1 MKGLTDAE
9 FDRVYGSEEHCLEAL
24 IAARRQAG
32 MACPRC
38 DNPRF
43 YICGRRVGCTRC
55 NRRWSVT
62 AGTVMANT
70 KLPLTAWFRAMH
82 VMSSTKQSVSA
93 VELGR
98 RLGVS
103 YPTAWYLHKRLRHAM
118 TERESRYR
126 LGGPPTD
133 GSAAPAVEADDV
145 YLGGERNLGPG
156 TAGKTNVIVAA
167 ERQADG
173 RMGHIAMQ
181 VVAGF
186 TSAAVQAFC
195 AARIAKDALMQ
206 TDGLKAFNAFAAAGR
221 IHERTITA
229 GKRPARERGTLF
241 FVVNTAIANLS
252 TAIKATHK
260 AISPKHTPDY
270 LGALAT
276 HQFHPEAQSG
286 GIGRLNWSNLRMRR
300 TPLVN
305 QESLPRLRLAG
316 CRRGLFF
323 RRRWDWSRHP
333 IGRWRRRNTAPG
345 SSPAAVVRG
354 VRVCAAGSVRGRS
367 RAT

>member
-1 MKGLTDAE
+1 MRALMKRLTDAE
-9 FDRVYGSEEHCLEAL
+9 FDRVYGTEEHCHDAL

-43 YICGRRVGCTRC
+43 YLCGRRVGCTRC

-70 KLPLTAWFRAMH
+70 KRTLTTWFRAMH
-82 VMSSTKQSVSA
+82 VMSSTKQGVSA

-126 LGGPPTD
+126 LGGPPAD

-145 YLGGERNLGPG
+145 YLGGERNLGPD
-156 TAGKTNVIVAA
+156 TAGKTNVIVAV

-173 RMGHIAMQ
+173 RMGSIAMQ

-186 TSAAVQAFC
+186 TSAAVQAFS
-195 AARIAKDALMQ
+195 AARIAPDALLQ

-221 IHERTITA
+221 THQRTITA
-229 GKRPARERGTLF
+229 GKRPPRERGAFCWTT
-241 FVVNTAIANLS
+241 N
-252 TAIKATHK
+252 
-260 AISPKHTPDY
+260 
-270 LGALAT
+270 
-276 HQFHPEAQSG
+276 
-286 GIGRLNWSNLRMRR
+286 
-300 TPLVN
+300 
-305 QESLPRLRLAG
+305 
-316 CRRGLFF
+316 
-323 RRRWDWSRHP
+323 RRRSRYFLRNHKNSYLHRQRVQWLISGYP
-333 IGRWRRRNTAPG
+333 IG
-345 SSPAAVVRG
+345 SPDG
-354 VRVCAAGSVRGRS
+354 VRSGN
-367 RAT
+367 